1 MEHATAVVGA
11 EPLLKTSCRIA
22 GAGYFDDCHR
32 PLHTY
37 SGNAKRLLKI
47 RCPACAADGI
57 PAAWRIP
64 AFSAII
70 G

>member
-47 RCPACAADGI
+47 
-57 PAAWRIP
+57 
-64 AFSAII
+64 
-70 G
+70 